1 MNAKSHNSA
10 DARPSL
16 KALDDAR
23 RAREVAA
30 YKNGPSRPMPV
41 VFKVR
46 ENGGRIAWPHK
57 FR

>member
-1 MNAKSHNSA
+1 MGAKIHKPA
-10 DARPSL
+10 DARQSL

-23 RAREVAA
+23 RAREMAA
-30 YKNGPSRPMPV
+30 YKNDPARPMPV

-46 ENGGRIAWPHK
+46 ENGGKIAWPHK